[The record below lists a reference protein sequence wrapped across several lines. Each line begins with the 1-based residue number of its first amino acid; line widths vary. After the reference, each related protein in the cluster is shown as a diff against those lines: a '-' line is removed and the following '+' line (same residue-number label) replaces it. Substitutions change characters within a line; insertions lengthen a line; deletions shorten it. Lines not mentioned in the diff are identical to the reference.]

1 MEISSILHPDCV
13 VCAVQGSSKKRILE
27 LISQVAS
34 QHLVEVDQATILASL
49 SGREKMGCTGIGG
62 GIALPHGRIKGLE
75 SALAVLITCQPP
87 VQYDALDNMPVDIF
101 FAILVPEEKAQEHL
115 ETLSAIAK
123 KFCDKDILSRLRSAT
138 TDQELFQVIS

>member
-75 SALAVLITCQPP
+75 LSLIH
-87 VQYDALDNMPVDIF
+87 I
-101 FAILVPEEKAQEHL
+101 
-115 ETLSAIAK
+115 
-123 KFCDKDILSRLRSAT
+123 
-138 TDQELFQVIS
+138 